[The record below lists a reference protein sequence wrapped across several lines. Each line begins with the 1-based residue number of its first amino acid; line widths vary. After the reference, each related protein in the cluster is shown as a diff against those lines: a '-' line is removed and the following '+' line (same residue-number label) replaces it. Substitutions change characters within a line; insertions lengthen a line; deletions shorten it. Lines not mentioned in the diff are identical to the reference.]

1 MAPENA
7 LNLIP
12 MTKGL
17 YGRSP
22 IVSVSKEGLGS
33 EIALVEKPTTWPAL
47 LTAKA
52 PLWLPPAATANRLQ
66 CPLSI
71 LRAPTLEVGIFDV
84 TLIQITI
91 GITDSRRVGQN
102 LLVRAVAAGEMI
114 RRNDELL
121 LHVELIDVGSGTQPW
136 GAQFKEPYSDVLAHT
151 EKLADEICH
160 QLRLVLAPNMR
171 TRGREPPFWRTH
183 T

>member
-1 MAPENA
+1 MATENA

-52 PLWLPPAATANRLQ
+52 PLWLPPGKGSQ
-66 CPLSI
+66 VS
-71 LRAPTLEVGIFDV
+71 
-84 TLIQITI
+84 
-91 GITDSRRVGQN
+91 N
-102 LLVRAVAAGEMI
+102 LTGLPE
-114 RRNDELL
+114 
-121 LHVELIDVGSGTQPW
+121 HS
-136 GAQFKEPYSDVLAHT
+136 AQFRKVGNQGVDLPVLGKSHDNAVPV
-151 EKLADEICH
+151 D
-160 QLRLVLAPNMR
+160 P
-171 TRGREPPFWRTH
+171 RGD
-183 T
+183 